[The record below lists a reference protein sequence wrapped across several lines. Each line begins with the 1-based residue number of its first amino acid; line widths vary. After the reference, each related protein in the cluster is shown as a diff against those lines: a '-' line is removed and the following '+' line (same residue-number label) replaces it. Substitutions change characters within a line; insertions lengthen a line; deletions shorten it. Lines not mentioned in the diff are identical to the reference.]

1 MRLEIDN
8 LKVSYGLCFAL
19 KGFSLRV
26 EDGQAV
32 AVLGPNGAGKTTLL
46 RTISGFPQ
54 TASRALDME
63 RKEGEIRLNKVRIE
77 NKRPS
82 EIVRLG
88 ISHVPEGREV
98 FPYLTVEENL
108 TMGSYA
114 ARSFRPDGALTRIY
128 DYFPLLSERKKSRA
142 ETLSGGEQQMLA
154 IGRALMARPRL
165 LLLDEPSLGLA
176 PNLVRQIFDILL
188 TIRTEEGI
196 TTLIVEQNAHMALEL
211 AEYAYVLENGRGVLS
226 GTCEELRNNETVRE
240 FYLGLHEEEGR
251 RNYAD
256 ARTYRR
262 HKHWR

>member
-1 MRLEIDN
+1 MRLEVEN
-8 LKVSYGLCFAL
+8 LKVSYGPCIAL

-46 RTISGFPQ
+46 KTISGFPQ
-54 TASRALDME
+54 AASRALDME
-63 RKEGEIRLNKVRIE
+63 RKEGAIRLDGVCIE
-77 NKRPS
+77 KKRPA
-82 EIVRLG
+82 EVVRLG

-98 FPYLTVEENL
+98 FPHLTVEENL
-108 TMGSYA
+108 FMGCCA
-114 ARSFRPDGALTRIY
+114 TRSSRRDGDLARIY

-176 PNLVRQIFDILL
+176 PSLVHQIFDILL
-188 TIRTEEGI
+188 TIRVEERI